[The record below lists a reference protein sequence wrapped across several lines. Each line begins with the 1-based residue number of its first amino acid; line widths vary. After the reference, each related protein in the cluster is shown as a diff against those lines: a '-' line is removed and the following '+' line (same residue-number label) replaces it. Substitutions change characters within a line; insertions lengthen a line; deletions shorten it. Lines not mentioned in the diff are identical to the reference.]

1 MKYLLLTLFF
11 LQISYSQNVSIQLK
25 FQNVTDSIPIVVNKT
40 INDNAAYFLYHS
52 DTIFTKNNKAE
63 LWRA

>member
-1 MKYLLLTLFF
+1 MKFFLLTIFF
-11 LQISYSQNVSIQLK
+11 LQITYSQNVSIKLK
-25 FQNVTDSIPIVVNKT
+25 FQNVSDSIPIVVSKS

-63 LWRA
+63 LK